1 MYTTRDRVVDRLY
14 YDEKDYLLTDRFYP
28 GELGMVILL
37 GVASLLV
44 WSLCIYG
51 ITTEPRPKMDNTAYS
66 TDNTNYNTSGQ

>member
-1 MYTTRDRVVDRLY
+1 MYATKNRLAHDRLY
-14 YDEKDYLLTDRFYP
+14 YSEKDYLLADRFYP

-51 ITTEPRPKMDNTAYS
+51 IVTEPGVNYDDTTYS
-66 TDNTNYNTSGQ
+66 STTVE